1 MLRGGDAGAQGGGAG
16 AGTGNAGPP
25 RVKLVLLG
33 DTSVG
38 KSCLALR
45 FVRGTF
51 DEQSKVTVGGQT
63 VKFEI
68 WDTAGQERYASLAPL
83 YYRGAS
89 AAAVVYDVSEPSS
102 FAKARYWTRELQKH
116 GQEGIVMCL
125 VANKMDL
132 PESARC
138 VPVGGG
144 GRRRGGGHALLRDAV
159 LQQRVCRHRRNRHAV
174 RRAHGN
180 RTPLLPLMTSVPHI
194 CLELQVVAT
203 LDRAAFARLPD
214 LVHQALRGQVRTY
227 KDLQL
232 NTVAEL
238 SLLEEV
244 DRELGLAF
252 RMIDTDGSGTI
263 DASEI
268 KVMARALGMELT
280 LPHIDAIM
288 LRMDE
293 DGSGEVDYEEFLQTM
308 TEELFTVTTAQR
320 MDEGFRALCRLGG
333 DQLGPSEGINRLA
346 LKRVSE
352 AVGDHLTDGQIT
364 SLMEAA
370 WVERYGSSGEG
381 GGDLLHEGKEAEAE
395 AEDVESR
402 MIDFTNF
409 TGIVRC
415 VS

>member
-1 MLRGGDAGAQGGGAG
+1 MR
-16 AGTGNAGPP
+16 
-25 RVKLVLLG
+25 G
-33 DTSVG
+33 DTFG
-38 KSCLALR
+38 EAALL
-45 FVRGTF
+45 
-51 DEQSKVTVGGQT
+51 
-63 VKFEI
+63 
-68 WDTAGQERYASLAPL
+68 QEGAR
-83 YYRGAS
+83 RGAT
-89 AAAVVYDVSEPSS
+89 VVAEND
-102 FAKARYWTRELQKH
+102 
-116 GQEGIVMCL
+116 
-125 VANKMDL
+125 
-132 PESARC
+132 
-138 VPVGGG
+138 
-144 GRRRGGGHALLRDAV
+144 
-159 LQQRVCRHRRNRHAV
+159 
-174 RRAHGN
+174 GN
-180 RTPLLPLMTSVPHI
+180 RRL
-194 CLELQVVAT
+194 VVAT

-370 WVERYGSSGEG
+370 WVERRG
-381 GGDLLHEGKEAEAE
+381 
-395 AEDVESR
+395 R
-402 MIDFTNF
+402 
-409 TGIVRC
+409 R
-415 VS
+415 